1 MVDSYTEYSN
11 AFFEIYT
18 PHVLNKFGF
27 MFRVKNSWTEAELYT
42 AIKTFI
48 LTTNFSKY
56 VNVDTFTL
64 YYNTRTRL
72 YATGESTL
80 QSFRKYAFGYPQFS
94 IRSTTN

>member
-42 AIKTFI
+42 AIKTFL
-48 LTTNFSKY
+48 LTTNLSKY
-56 VNVDTFTL
+56 VNVDTFTI

-72 YATGESTL
+72 YATGGSKL